1 MDEKKFKY
9 LKCGLRAFG
18 AYTVIN
24 FLWTAILSIG
34 TSAAMQNANSDV
46 KSVSIEGISAFADRM
61 VMANFAIL
69 LFSVVFGF
77 SFLVFEAKNMSNP
90 AKRSLHIVI
99 NYVVAMICV
108 YLLHSTAPE
117 AGASIWVVLVF
128 FATLVFFIIYGVAA
142 LVAFLIKRRKS
153 L

>member
-1 MDEKKFKY
+1 MNENKQKY
-9 LKCGLRAFG
+9 LKCTLRSFG

-34 TSAAMQNANSDV
+34 TTAASQNANTDI

-108 YLLHSTAPE
+108 YLLHSTSPE
-117 AGASIWVVLVF
+117 SNASIWVVLVF
-128 FATLVFFIIYGVAA
+128 FATLVFFAIYGVAM
-142 LVAFLIKRRKS
+142 LISFFIRRRKEN
-153 L
+153 